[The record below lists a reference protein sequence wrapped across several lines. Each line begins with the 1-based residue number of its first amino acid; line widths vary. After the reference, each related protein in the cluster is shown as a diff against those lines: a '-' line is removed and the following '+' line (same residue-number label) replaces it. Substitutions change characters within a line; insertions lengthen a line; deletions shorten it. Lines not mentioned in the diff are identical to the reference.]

1 MDLFERMRGR
11 PGSEAAAG
19 DPRTQA
25 TAGGRAAPR
34 DESPPREESIE
45 GTIERIAFTG
55 GDGAFVVARLAVDG
69 DREPMTV
76 VGALTGIP
84 VGARVRVTGRREHN
98 PRFGPQF
105 KVSGC
110 TEVAPA
116 TMEGIRRYLG
126 SGLIKGIGPEFAT
139 RIVTRFGIQTLE
151 ILDREPARIIEVPGI
166 GPSRARSI
174 REAWTAQREVRKV
187 MVFLQGYGVSPAF
200 AARIYKRYRGAAIAL
215 VRENPYRLAFDVW
228 GIGFL
233 SADKLASALGIARES
248 DVRVEAGVRHVLE
261 EASTAGD
268 VFVPRAR
275 LCRKAAA
282 LLEVDE
288 PLAEAA
294 IGRLGRSGELVI
306 EARPEITAMDEGE
319 AIYVTA
325 LYQAEAALA
334 AGLARLRKGGDVQAG
349 AAAGARTAGAGAA
362 GAAGAGAPLS
372 IDVERAVAW
381 YEKQAGIALAPQQ
394 AEAVRQALRENL
406 LVVTGGPGV
415 GKTTI
420 VRGIV
425 AILGKK
431 GLRVALAAPT
441 GRAAKRLSEA
451 TGQPALTLHRLL
463 EWRPAE
469 GAFGRRG
476 DRPLEVDALVVDE
489 ASMLDVRLGADLL
502 AALATGTRLILVG
515 DVDQLPSVGP
525 GTVLRDVI
533 ESGVVP
539 TVRLTEIFRQAGE
552 SLIVVNAHRIH
563 QGLGPELGAAPAEGV
578 PNRVDRRDFFFMEEA
593 DPVRAAELIRDLVVT
608 RLPRRYGLAVQDV
621 QVLTPMHRGELG
633 AANLNQLIQT
643 ALTSE
648 APGLARGGR
657 SFRVGD
663 KVMQVRNDYEK
674 DVFNGD
680 IGQVHA
686 VTGGAPAVAAA
697 EADGA
702 AAAAEGGRS
711 SEEDGGDEA
720 SSALG
725 NVLVVRFDDRE
736 VTYGQGELD
745 ELQLAYAA
753 TIHKSQGSE
762 YPAVVIPIHTQ
773 HFVMLQRNLLYT
785 AVTRARRLV
794 VLVGTRKA
802 LSLAVRNADVEARG
816 SRLDVRLRAALP
828 AVPAAPH
835 R

>member
-1 MDLFERMRGR
+1 MDLFDRMRQSK
-11 PGSEAAAG
+11 PGERGEAASSSSSARDARAEETIQGTVDRIVFAG
-19 DPRTQA
+19 
-25 TAGGRAAPR
+25 
-34 DESPPREESIE
+34 S
-45 GTIERIAFTG
+45 
-55 GDGAFVVARLAVDG
+55 DGAFTVARLKVDWTS
-69 DREPMTV
+69 EPLTV
-76 VGALTGIP
+76 VGGLLGVP
-84 VGARVRVTGRREHN
+84 VGARLRVTGRHEST

-105 KVSGC
+105 RITGF
-110 TEVAPA
+110 TEIAPA
-116 TMEGIRRYLG
+116 TLEGMRKYLG

-139 RIVTRFGIQTLE
+139 RIVERFGIETLE
-151 ILDREPARIIEVPGI
+151 LLDRDPGRISEVPGI
-166 GPSRARSI
+166 GPARAKAI
-174 REAWTAQREVRKV
+174 RDAWSAQREVRKV

-200 AARIYKRYRGAAIAL
+200 AARIYKRYGVAAVAL
-215 VRENPYRLAFDVW
+215 LRENPYRLAFDVW

-349 AAAGARTAGAGAA
+349 ATAGAGAA